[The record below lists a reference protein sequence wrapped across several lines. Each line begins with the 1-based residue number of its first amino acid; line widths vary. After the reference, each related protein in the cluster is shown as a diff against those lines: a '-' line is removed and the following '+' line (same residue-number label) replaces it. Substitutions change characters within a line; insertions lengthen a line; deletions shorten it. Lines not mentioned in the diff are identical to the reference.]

1 MMSSIGE
8 TRIKKHFARYHKKGT
23 VFWKDYAEHV
33 Q

>member
-8 TRIKKHFARYHKKGT
+8 TIKKHFARYHKKGT